1 MIHPSIEVRVST
13 IAGRGLF
20 AKGFITKGEIV
31 WKQDAHEKSY
41 PVSEISQWPDEVQ
54 SYFYSL
60 AWQTGPEMYSGPTHE
75 GESDPGDYMNH
86 SCEPNCGFK
95 GDTEMVAIRDIQPG
109 EEVVYDY
116 VMSEFDR
123 ELILQCSCTSARC
136 RKKITNRDLL
146 VPELVDRY
154 GFYLTSH
161 VRKFVS
167 SLQSEL

>member
-54 SYFYSL
+54 KYFYSL

-75 GESDPGDYMNH
+75 GESDPGDYTLVN
-86 SCEPNCGFK
+86 PTA
-95 GDTEMVAIRDIQPG
+95 DLRAIPKWSPFGIFNP
-109 EEVVYDY
+109 V
-116 VMSEFDR
+116 
-123 ELILQCSCTSARC
+123 
-136 RKKITNRDLL
+136 KKLCMIT
-146 VPELVDRY
+146 
-154 GFYLTSH
+154 
-161 VRKFVS
+161 
-167 SLQSEL
+167 